1 MCPRTARRIR
11 NLSYTAPC
19 LNIPRVIFFQLCC
32 FRKPP
37 GQPAGSQH
45 HSYSHRG
52 PDSDKQSRFQNIQIQ
67 NIQRNIQARGKKNA
81 LTSAGSS
88 DESQIV
94 ESSHVVLERRRV
106 ISQFRRVF
114 FVVPSVDRHLRSIG
128 DADLIQCNDLKA
140 RFETLEFDGRCLS
153 RCPALVEP
161 PARSIREIPQN

>member
-106 ISQFRRVF
+106 ISQFRGVF